1 MQLTCFQ
8 KGVIDSMEQEEVAKD
23 LSDNQVFIRL
33 IIACGLLVVLYN
45 IYQYSPSPPKEKCSI
60 RRNS

>member
-1 MQLTCFQ
+1 
-8 KGVIDSMEQEEVAKD
+8 MEQEEVAKD